1 MLNIKENN
9 HNKVKYEIFEICKI
23 IEKLFKKWNCK
34 YIFLEDLTIK
44 SKEHSKGKN
53 FNKMVNNQWIR
64 KDFINN
70 LEKRIN
76 NLCGK
81 IFKVNPAYSSFIGN
95 LIYNYSDPINSSLEI
110 GRRGYEVIIIK
121 NKKFYPDIKLVKDQW
136 KEYLTSNVNTW
147 KEFFAV
153 IKKSGV
159 RYRVSLNKEFNVL
172 SLLSKKSKVSYYLYP
187 F

>member
-1 MLNIKENN
+1 
-9 HNKVKYEIFEICKI
+9 
-23 IEKLFKKWNCK
+23 
-34 YIFLEDLTIK
+34 
-44 SKEHSKGKN
+44 
-53 FNKMVNNQWIR
+53 MVNNQWIR

-121 NKKFYPDIKLVKDQW
+121 IKKFYPDIKLVKDQW